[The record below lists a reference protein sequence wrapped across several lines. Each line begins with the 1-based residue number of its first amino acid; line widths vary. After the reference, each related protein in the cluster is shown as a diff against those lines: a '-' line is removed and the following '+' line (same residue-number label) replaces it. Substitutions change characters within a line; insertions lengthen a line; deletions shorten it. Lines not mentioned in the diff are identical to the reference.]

1 MSKKKQNSEINFKKL
16 MYKPLKYFWTN
27 EPFQEKLVV
36 YLKQK
41 KNLNTIFK
49 IYYVLELTISK
60 A

>member
-41 KNLNTIFK
+41 KI
-49 IYYVLELTISK
+49 
-60 A
+60 

>member
-1 MSKKKQNSEINFKKL
+1 